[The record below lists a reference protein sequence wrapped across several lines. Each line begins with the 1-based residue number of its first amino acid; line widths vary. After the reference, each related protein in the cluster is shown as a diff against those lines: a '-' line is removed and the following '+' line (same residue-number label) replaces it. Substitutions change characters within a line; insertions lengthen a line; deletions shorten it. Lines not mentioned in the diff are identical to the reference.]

1 MFTSW
6 SKADKDQKIR
16 IRKYQQYRGIAQK
29 LSEKVIEKFTDNQS
43 LKVVGKLLG
52 ITEGTTVVL
61 DSEEELNF
69 VMDFSIFEYQVEGK
83 NFVQRYQEDE
93 TAKKTEIEME
103 ILTAQSLS
111 YTSFFKITETDPVNA
126 TITLS
131 DLLNNN
137 QELKI
142 ININLSR
149 TAYPG
154 LLIFTRIEPFADF
167 NAASGMYALFSEVS
181 ERSLLKKMK
190 IMMRKVKSDVESVQR
205 FVAFFKLNRKEGLM
219 TKTAEV

>member
-52 ITEGTTVVL
+52 ITEGKTVML

-111 YTSFFKITETDPVNA
+111 YTSLFKITETDPVNA

>member
-16 IRKYQQYRGIAQK
+16 IRKYQQYRGITQK

>member
-93 TAKKTEIEME
+93 TAKKTEIETE
-103 ILTAQSLS
+103 ILAAQGLS
-111 YTSFFKITETDPVNA
+111 YTSLFKITETDPVNA

-167 NAASGMYALFSEVS
+167 NAASGMYALFPEVS

>member
-52 ITEGTTVVL
+52 ITEGKTVML

>member
-111 YTSFFKITETDPVNA
+111 YTSLFKITETDPVNA

-137 QELKI
+137 QDVQI

>member
-1 MFTSW
+1 
-6 SKADKDQKIR
+6 
-16 IRKYQQYRGIAQK
+16 
-29 LSEKVIEKFTDNQS
+29 VIEKFTDNQS

-52 ITEGTTVVL
+52 ITEGKTVML

>member
-1 MFTSW
+1 
-6 SKADKDQKIR
+6 
-16 IRKYQQYRGIAQK
+16 
-29 LSEKVIEKFTDNQS
+29 
-43 LKVVGKLLG
+43 
-52 ITEGTTVVL
+52 
-61 DSEEELNF
+61 
-69 VMDFSIFEYQVEGK
+69 
-83 NFVQRYQEDE
+83 
-93 TAKKTEIEME
+93 ME

-111 YTSFFKITETDPVNA
+111 YTSLFKITETDPVNA

-167 NAASGMYALFSEVS
+167 NASSGMFALFSGDS

>member
-16 IRKYQQYRGIAQK
+16 IRKYQQYRGNAQK

-52 ITEGTTVVL
+52 ITEGKTVML

-126 TITLS
+126 TVTLS

-137 QELKI
+137 QDVQI
-142 ININLSR
+142 ININLSQ

-167 NAASGMYALFSEVS
+167 QASSGMFALFSEVS

-190 IMMRKVKSDVESVQR
+190 IMMRKVKSDSESVQR

>member
-1 MFTSW
+1 VVKSRQR
-6 SKADKDQKIR
+6 SKNT
-16 IRKYQQYRGIAQK
+16 
-29 LSEKVIEKFTDNQS
+29 EKFTDNQS

>member
-16 IRKYQQYRGIAQK
+16 IRKYQQYRGNAQK

-126 TITLS
+126 TVTLS

-137 QELKI
+137 QDVQI
-142 ININLSR
+142 ININLSQ

>member
-6 SKADKDQKIR
+6 SKAHKDQKIR
-16 IRKYQQYRGIAQK
+16 IQKYQQYRGIAQK
-29 LSEKVIEKFTDNQS
+29 LSEKVIEKFTDDQS
-43 LKVVGKLLG
+43 LKVVGKLMG
-52 ITEGTTVVL
+52 ITEGKTVML

-69 VMDFSIFEYQVEGK
+69 IMDFSLFEYQVEGK

-126 TITLS
+126 TVTLS

-137 QELKI
+137 QDLQI

-167 NAASGMYALFSEVS
+167 YAASGMFALFSGDS

>member
-69 VMDFSIFEYQVEGK
+69 VMDFSLFEYQVGGK
-83 NFVQRYQEDE
+83 NFIQRYQEDE
-93 TAKKTEIEME
+93 TAKKTEIETE
-103 ILTAQSLS
+103 ILAAQGLS
-111 YTSFFKITETDPVNA
+111 YTSLFKITETDPVNA

-167 NAASGMYALFSEVS
+167 QASSGMFALFSEVS

-190 IMMRKVKSDVESVQR
+190 IMMRKVKSDSESVQR

>member
-16 IRKYQQYRGIAQK
+16 IQKYQQYRGIAQQ

-52 ITEGTTVVL
+52 ITEGKTVML

-69 VMDFSIFEYQVEGK
+69 ITDFSLFEYQVEGK

-111 YTSFFKITETDPVNA
+111 YTSLFKITETDPVNA
-126 TITLS
+126 TVTLS

-142 ININLSR
+142 ININLSQ

-167 NAASGMYALFSEVS
+167 NVSSGMFALFSGDS

-190 IMMRKVKSDVESVQR
+190 IMMRKIKSDSESVQR

>member
-16 IRKYQQYRGIAQK
+16 IQKYQQYRGIAQK

-52 ITEGTTVVL
+52 ITEGKTVML

-69 VMDFSIFEYQVEGK
+69 ITDFSLFEYQVEGK

-126 TITLS
+126 TVTLS

-142 ININLSR
+142 ININLSQ

-167 NAASGMYALFSEVS
+167 NVSSGMFALFSGDS

-190 IMMRKVKSDVESVQR
+190 IMMRKVKSDLESVQR

>member
-93 TAKKTEIEME
+93 TAKKTEIETE
-103 ILTAQSLS
+103 ILAAQGLS
-111 YTSFFKITETDPVNA
+111 YTSLFKITETDPVNA
-126 TITLS
+126 TVTLS

-142 ININLSR
+142 ININLSQ

-154 LLIFTRIEPFADF
+154 TLIFTRIEPFADF
-167 NAASGMYALFSEVS
+167 NVSSGMFALFSGDS

-190 IMMRKVKSDVESVQR
+190 IMMRKIKSDSESVQR

>member
-52 ITEGTTVVL
+52 ITEGKTVML

-93 TAKKTEIEME
+93 TAKKTEIETE
-103 ILTAQSLS
+103 ILAAQGLS
-111 YTSFFKITETDPVNA
+111 YTSLFKITETDPVNA
-126 TITLS
+126 TVTLS

-142 ININLSR
+142 ININLSQ

-167 NAASGMYALFSEVS
+167 NVSSGMFALFSGDS

-190 IMMRKVKSDVESVQR
+190 IMMRKIKSDSESVQR

>member
-52 ITEGTTVVL
+52 ITEGKTVML

-93 TAKKTEIEME
+93 TAKKTEIETE
-103 ILTAQSLS
+103 ILAAQGLS
-111 YTSFFKITETDPVNA
+111 YTSLFKITETDPVNA

-167 NAASGMYALFSEVS
+167 NAASGMYALFPEVS

>member
-52 ITEGTTVVL
+52 ITEGKTVML

-83 NFVQRYQEDE
+83 NF
-93 TAKKTEIEME
+93 
-103 ILTAQSLS
+103 
-111 YTSFFKITETDPVNA
+111 
-126 TITLS
+126 
-131 DLLNNN
+131 
-137 QELKI
+137 
-142 ININLSR
+142 
-149 TAYPG
+149 G
-154 LLIFTRIEPFADF
+154 
-167 NAASGMYALFSEVS
+167 
-181 ERSLLKKMK
+181 
-190 IMMRKVKSDVESVQR
+190 
-205 FVAFFKLNRKEGLM
+205 VA
-219 TKTAEV
+219 

>member
-52 ITEGTTVVL
+52 ITEGKTVML

-111 YTSFFKITETDPVNA
+111 YTSLFKITETDPVNA

-142 ININLSR
+142 ININLSQ

-167 NAASGMYALFSEVS
+167 NAASGMFALFSGDS

-219 TKTAEV
+219 TKTVEV

>member
-29 LSEKVIEKFTDNQS
+29 LSEKVLEKFTDNQS

-52 ITEGTTVVL
+52 ITEGKTVML

-69 VMDFSIFEYQVEGK
+69 ITDFSLFEYQVEGK

-111 YTSFFKITETDPVNA
+111 YTSLFKITETDPVNA
-126 TITLS
+126 TVTLS

-137 QELKI
+137 QDLKI
-142 ININLSR
+142 ININLSQ

-167 NAASGMYALFSEVS
+167 YTASGMFALFSEKS

>member
-52 ITEGTTVVL
+52 ITEGKTVML

-69 VMDFSIFEYQVEGK
+69 ITDFSLFEYQVEGK

-111 YTSFFKITETDPVNA
+111 YTSLFKIPETDPVNA
-126 TITLS
+126 TVTLS

-142 ININLSR
+142 ININLPRYRDPLS
-149 TAYPG
+149 
-154 LLIFTRIEPFADF
+154 ADF
-167 NAASGMYALFSEVS
+167 VGIQREILDAL
-181 ERSLLKKMK
+181 
-190 IMMRKVKSDVESVQR
+190 
-205 FVAFFKLNRKEGLM
+205 GH
-219 TKTAEV
+219 

>member
-16 IRKYQQYRGIAQK
+16 IRKYQQYRGNAQK

-83 NFVQRYQEDE
+83 NF
-93 TAKKTEIEME
+93 
-103 ILTAQSLS
+103 
-111 YTSFFKITETDPVNA
+111 
-126 TITLS
+126 
-131 DLLNNN
+131 
-137 QELKI
+137 
-142 ININLSR
+142 
-149 TAYPG
+149 G
-154 LLIFTRIEPFADF
+154 
-167 NAASGMYALFSEVS
+167 
-181 ERSLLKKMK
+181 
-190 IMMRKVKSDVESVQR
+190 
-205 FVAFFKLNRKEGLM
+205 VA
-219 TKTAEV
+219 

>member
-1 MFTSW
+1 M
-6 SKADKDQKIR
+6 
-16 IRKYQQYRGIAQK
+16 
-29 LSEKVIEKFTDNQS
+29 IEKFTDNQS

-93 TAKKTEIEME
+93 TAKKTEIETE
-103 ILTAQSLS
+103 ILAAQGLS
-111 YTSFFKITETDPVNA
+111 YTSLFKITETDPVNA
-126 TITLS
+126 TVTLS

-142 ININLSR
+142 ININLSQ

-167 NAASGMYALFSEVS
+167 NAASGMYALFPEVS

>member
-52 ITEGTTVVL
+52 ITEGKTVML

-111 YTSFFKITETDPVNA
+111 YTSLFKITETDPVNA

-142 ININLSR
+142 ININLSQ

-167 NAASGMYALFSEVS
+167 NAASGMFALFSGDS

-190 IMMRKVKSDVESVQR
+190 IMIRKVKSDSESVQR

-219 TKTAEV
+219 TKTVEV

>member
-111 YTSFFKITETDPVNA
+111 YTSLFKIIETDPVNA
-126 TITLS
+126 TVTLS

-137 QELKI
+137 QDLKI
-142 ININLSR
+142 ININLSQ

>member
-93 TAKKTEIEME
+93 TAKKTEIETE
-103 ILTAQSLS
+103 ILAAQGLS
-111 YTSFFKITETDPVNA
+111 YTSLFKITETDPVNA
-126 TITLS
+126 TVTLS

-142 ININLSR
+142 ININLSQ

-167 NAASGMYALFSEVS
+167 NAASGMYALFPEVS

>member
-52 ITEGTTVVL
+52 ITEGKTVML

-69 VMDFSIFEYQVEGK
+69 VMVFSIFEYQVEGK

-111 YTSFFKITETDPVNA
+111 YTSLFKIPETDPVNA
-126 TITLS
+126 TVTLS

-142 ININLSR
+142 ININLPRYRDPLS
-149 TAYPG
+149 
-154 LLIFTRIEPFADF
+154 ADF
-167 NAASGMYALFSEVS
+167 VGIQREILDAL
-181 ERSLLKKMK
+181 
-190 IMMRKVKSDVESVQR
+190 
-205 FVAFFKLNRKEGLM
+205 GH
-219 TKTAEV
+219 